1 MTGGRFKKG
10 HPPSL
15 FGYGRTRG
23 IEGSRFKGSR
33 SHLPSPFGFGR
44 TIGFQGSRKT
54 IFKEI
59 KDV

>member
-1 MTGGRFKKG
+1 MAGQ
-10 HPPSL
+10 
-15 FGYGRTRG
+15 
-23 IEGSRFKGSR
+23 EGSRVQGFKGSR